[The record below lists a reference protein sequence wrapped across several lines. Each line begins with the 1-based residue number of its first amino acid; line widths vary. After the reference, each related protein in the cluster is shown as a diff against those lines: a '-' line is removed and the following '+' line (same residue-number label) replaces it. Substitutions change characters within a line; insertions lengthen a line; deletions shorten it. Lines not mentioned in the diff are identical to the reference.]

1 MLLACVAVYL
11 IFLAI
16 PGCVIIWAALI
27 AAKHGDRGETE
38 NDFERVSDQEL
49 NLLAQLVE
57 FK

>member
-1 MLLACVAVYL
+1 MLLACLAVYL
-11 IFLAI
+11 IFLAV

-38 NDFERVSDQEL
+38 DHFESVSHQEL
-49 NLLAQLVE
+49 NLLTQPGE